1 LIPRT
6 FVDDVEHRL
15 AVDIEYIDDNGV
27 VEIDVVP
34 QVKLETARGS
44 TVFLALLTVFRQVFE
59 CLPVDVVTGPFEY
72 VLQLSYRRVA
82 KTTVETS

>member
-1 LIPRT
+1 M
-6 FVDDVEHRL
+6 EHRL
-15 AVDIEYIDDNGV
+15 TVDIEYINDNGV
-27 VEIDVVP
+27 VKIDIIP

-59 CLPVDVVTGPFEY
+59 YLPVDIVTGPFEH

-82 KTTVETS
+82 KTIVEVL